1 MKRIIWITVVLILA
15 SATYWFLGR
24 SGAGAERSYRFV
36 TVERGKLESL
46 VSSTGTLGAVTT
58 VQVGTQVSGI
68 IAKIL
73 VDFNDRVTSG
83 QTIALIDTTL
93 LASAV
98 RDARANLER
107 AQAELAQAG
116 REFQRLQSL
125 YDETLVAETEFNLA
139 QYALDVARANG
150 KSAQISL
157 ERAMQNLAYATI
169 RAPISGTVIE
179 RNVDVGQTVAASFSA
194 PQLFLIANDLARM
207 QILASVDE
215 SDIGQI
221 KEGQQA
227 RFTVQAYPDESF
239 TGTVHQ
245 VRLQSTILENVVN
258 YTVVVDVENPA
269 GKLLP
274 GMTATVDFIIEVAE
288 DVMTV
293 PNAALRFR
301 PPAEMIAEVR
311 ERRQRERESLPD
323 SVQASLAS
331 QASTRAPTPDNQP
344 MERGPLPAGARGT
357 FASRESAGGFGEGL
371 GGGSGGSFSNGP
383 RPANMATLWYLD
395 HEGNLAVARVRTGIT
410 DGQSTEIR
418 GRDLTEGMQ
427 VIAGISQGSQS
438 SSTNPFQ
445 GQQPG
450 GPPRPGGF

>member
-1 MKRIIWITVVLILA
+1 MKRITWIAVVLILA
-15 SATYWFLGR
+15 GVTFWFLGR
-24 SGAGAERSYRFV
+24 RGAGAERTYRFV
-36 TVERGKLESL
+36 TVEHGKLESL

-107 AQAELAQAG
+107 AQAELAQAE
-116 REFQRLQSL
+116 REFRRLQSL

-157 ERAMQNLAYATI
+157 ERAKQNLDYATI

-194 PQLFLIANDLARM
+194 PQLFLIANDLASM

-239 TGTVHQ
+239 TGTVRQ
-245 VRLQSTILENVVN
+245 VRLQSTTLENVVN

-274 GMTATVDFIIEVAE
+274 GMTATVDFIIEGAFNGSAIIVTKNLK
-288 DVMTV
+288 D
-293 PNAALRFR
+293 LR
-301 PPAEMIAEVR
+301 IA
-311 ERRQRERESLPD
+311 QDSLGIP
-323 SVQASLAS
+323 VLA
-331 QASTRAPTPDNQP
+331 PHDFL
-344 MERGPLPAGARGT
+344 ELL
-357 FASRESAGGFGEGL
+357 EE
-371 GGGSGGSFSNGP
+371 
-383 RPANMATLWYLD
+383 
-395 HEGNLAVARVRTGIT
+395 E
-410 DGQSTEIR
+410 E
-418 GRDLTEGMQ
+418 
-427 VIAGISQGSQS
+427 
-438 SSTNPFQ
+438 
-445 GQQPG
+445 
-450 GPPRPGGF
+450 